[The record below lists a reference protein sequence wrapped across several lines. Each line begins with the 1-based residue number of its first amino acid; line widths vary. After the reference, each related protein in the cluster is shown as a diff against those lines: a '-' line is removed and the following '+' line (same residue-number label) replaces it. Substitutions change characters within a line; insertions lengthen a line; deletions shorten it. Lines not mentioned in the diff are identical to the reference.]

1 MNHKSNAILILP
13 EFFRMLETQF
23 QTQVKIFHSNEG
35 GEFINTT
42 LKYYFTSIGILSIIL
57 S

>member
-1 MNHKSNAILILP
+1 
-13 EFFRMLETQF
+13 MLETQF
-23 QTQVKIFHSNEG
+23 QTQVKNFHSNEG

-42 LKYYFTSIGILSIIL
+42 LKHYFTSIGILSIIL